1 MKKSI
6 SQNTDVFLKLDR
18 TKINDGTFSEPKSAL
33 EKKTLNNI
41 HYVDLCQNTILYK
54 RHFGV
59 SKKHLVIVD

>member
-6 SQNTDVFLKLDR
+6 FQNTDVFLMQDR
-18 TKINDGTFSEPKSAL
+18 TEINDGTFSEPKCAL
-33 EKKTLNNI
+33 QKQTLNNI

-59 SKKHLVIVD
+59 SKKIFS